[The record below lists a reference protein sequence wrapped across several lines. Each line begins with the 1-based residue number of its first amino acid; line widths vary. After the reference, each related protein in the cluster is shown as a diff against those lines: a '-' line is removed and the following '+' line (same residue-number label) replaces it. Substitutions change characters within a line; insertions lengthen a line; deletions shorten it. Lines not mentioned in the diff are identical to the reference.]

1 MSQPDTLFTNDWHTI
16 LTKSNKNS
24 KALLC
29 PKVLE
34 LYPKHDVRS
43 YGMSLI
49 LKDKT
54 ANMAS
59 APSTTLMFGDGEKY
73 SSATQQ
79 GLNWWKQSLE
89 RHSLQASDLIH
100 LNRMNINHLD
110 GSIDSKNYHEMK
122 QSEPLSEILE
132 TQLHE
137 FSSKI
142 ILEQCNNTPAHIDF
156 IEENFEEYVKYT
168 TANTNNTPL
177 HQHSGSRIYAD
188 SRAYGWWPFPNFYE
202 TMGSYIRPG

>member
-1 MSQPDTLFTNDWHTI
+1 MIELIVILAVMSVLITISIPALHDARENTISTACKSNLSQLYIWSSIYIKENDHQYMSQPDTLFTNDWHTI

-29 PKVLE
+29 PKVPE

-122 QSEPLSEILE
+122 QSEPLWK
-132 TQLHE
+132 
-137 FSSKI
+137 F
-142 ILEQCNNTPAHIDF
+142 
-156 IEENFEEYVKYT
+156 
-168 TANTNNTPL
+168 
-177 HQHSGSRIYAD
+177 
-188 SRAYGWWPFPNFYE
+188 
-202 TMGSYIRPG
+202 